1 MLKRLWA
8 RVININ
14 VPLVAAA
21 LFASAILHILATL
34 ATPLFTPTSAYER
47 LARAL
52 PANTMHVLPDVAPG
66 AQPLPFLSSDA
77 RYAICHFD
85 TSDGAVSLSA
95 VLPEPGWMLALYSPQ
110 GEAFFT
116 SVGTPVRRTEVS
128 LMIVPGEDIWRMGAR
143 PTGLVTG
150 LTARGTLTTAV
161 TRDSMLTIPAN
172 EGIAVLRAPDQG
184 EAYRNRTLAE
194 LGRAACR
201 PSKGRAS

>member
-1 MLKRLWA
+1 MLQRLWA
-8 RVININ
+8 RVTNIN

-34 ATPLFTPTSAYER
+34 ATPLFTPTSAYDR

-52 PANTMHVLPDVAPG
+52 PANTMHLLPEVTPG

-77 RYAICHFD
+77 RYAVCHFD
-85 TSDGAVSLSA
+85 TADGAVSLSA

-150 LTARGTLTTAV
+150 LTNRGTLTTV
-161 TRDSMLTIPAN
+161 SRDSMLTIPAN

-194 LGRAACR
+194 LSRAVCR
-201 PSKGRAS
+201 PSKNGTS